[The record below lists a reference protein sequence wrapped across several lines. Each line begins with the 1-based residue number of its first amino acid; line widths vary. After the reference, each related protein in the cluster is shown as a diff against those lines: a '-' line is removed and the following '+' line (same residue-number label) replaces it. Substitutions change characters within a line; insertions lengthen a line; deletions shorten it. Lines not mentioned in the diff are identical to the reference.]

1 LAIAVAHRPER
12 FLDKARWAMDWY
24 YPILGGVLRGGAAHA
39 RLAAGWSTFV
49 VGGRGVRCVSD
60 APWVTAAETCECV
73 MALDAIGADTQAREL
88 FASVHFLRD
97 EAGGY
102 WTGANFDGGRFE
114 QDGELYPVEQPTWNS
129 AAIVLAANALGGSGP
144 TAGLFRGEG
153 LPAGLTADELI
164 AAGEAIEA
172 GRPR

>member
-1 LAIAVAHRPER
+1 MSRKRSGRWATAIANEPSDSSQSGRSRPSR
-12 FLDKARWAMDWY
+12 SA
-24 YPILGGVLRGGAAHA
+24 
-39 RLAAGWSTFV
+39 
-49 VGGRGVRCVSD
+49 
-60 APWVTAAETCECV
+60 
-73 MALDAIGADTQAREL
+73 DAIGADAQAHAL

-102 WTGANFDGGRFE
+102 WTGANFDRGRFD
-114 QDGELYPVEQPTWNS
+114 QNGELYPVEQPTWNS
-129 AAIVLAANALGGSGP
+129 AAVVLAANALGGAGP

-172 GRPR
+172 GRTR